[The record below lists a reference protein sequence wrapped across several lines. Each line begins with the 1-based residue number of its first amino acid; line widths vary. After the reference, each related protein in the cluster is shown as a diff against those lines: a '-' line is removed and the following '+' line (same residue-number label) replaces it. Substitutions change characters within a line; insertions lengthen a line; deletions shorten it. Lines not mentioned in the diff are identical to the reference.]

1 MYFFDIKS
9 SHWNEV
15 NQKLVRLWA
24 IDLKKEYS
32 FIERRIEFPFVL
44 HSFGL
49 FPTLGAGKISAT
61 VDFLSRVLWRD
72 CERVSVDASKESSF
86 ETTPRNDESEQC
98 RPISTLEPSTSITS
112 YPPWNRVFSAFFP
125 PSEKSSEQPTSNR
138 YSLHRVTIESW
149 MESFHSIRF
158 LFRARRFFRPA
169 DHGFR

>member
-9 SHWNEV
+9 SHWNES
-15 NQKLVRLWA
+15 KIGPF

-32 FIERRIEFPFVL
+32 FIERRIAFVL

-61 VDFLSRVLWRD
+61 VDFLSRVLRRD

-125 PSEKSSEQPTSNR
+125 PSEKSSEQPTPNR

>member
-9 SHWNEV
+9 SHWNES
-15 NQKLVRLWA
+15 KIGPF

-49 FPTLGAGKISAT
+49 FPTLGVGKSQLPSTSYPVFCGEIANVWVST
-61 VDFLSRVLWRD
+61 RRKSRVSKLR
-72 CERVSVDASKESSF
+72 RV
-86 ETTPRNDESEQC
+86 TTNPNNAA
-98 RPISTLEPSTSITS
+98 PPPTLEPSTSITS